1 MNERCQYHHYH
12 HCTSPS
18 YTHSS
23 QHQAA
28 AASWPQSVVRSG
40 GVAGTAQYSSTRTRP
55 APATQQTPP
64 HSHSSAG
71 LQSSALVTRR
81 AILSYKHFD
90 YRLLR
95 MKYNVNKDLFIGLLS
110 HPKTIPLFKELIKF
124 KSLNIYRV
132 IQ

>member
-1 MNERCQYHHYH
+1 MTTIT
-12 HCTSPS
+12 TSPS

-28 AASWPQSVVRSG
+28 AASWPQSVAWPGRG
-40 GVAGTAQYSSTRTRP
+40 CVAGTTAQHSSTRTRP
-55 APATQQTPP
+55 APAPQQTPP

-81 AILSYKHFD
+81 AILSYKYFA

-95 MKYNVNKDLFIGLLS
+95 MKYNVNKDLLGCFRTQKPS
-110 HPKTIPLFKELIKF
+110 MHPIIQ
-124 KSLNIYRV
+124 RV
-132 IQ
+132 DKI